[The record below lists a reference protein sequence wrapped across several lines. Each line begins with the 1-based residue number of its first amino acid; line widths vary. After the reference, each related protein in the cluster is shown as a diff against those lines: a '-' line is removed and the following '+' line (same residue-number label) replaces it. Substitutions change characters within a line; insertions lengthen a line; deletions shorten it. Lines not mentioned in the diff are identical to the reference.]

1 MFKLLKRLPSRE
13 GRYIII
19 SVMFIFIQ
27 VYFDLKLPDYMSK
40 ITKLIQEKNTTALQI
55 VNAGKWMLLCAFC
68 SLCAA
73 LVVSFFVSKVA
84 AGLAKQL
91 RRDVYHTISGYGMTE
106 INRLSTASLITR
118 STNDVTQV
126 QIMVA
131 MGMQMMIK
139 APITAVWAMCKIATK
154 SWEWTTALGI
164 SVLLILSVITVIVML
179 VIPKFK
185 IIQYLT
191 DRLNAV
197 TRENLTG
204 VHVIR
209 AYNAETYQTEKFAVA
224 NEAISTTNLF
234 TQRMM
239 SAISPI
245 LSLVSS
251 GLSVA
256 VYLIGAY
263 LIKGAAVGVPNHS
276 PRINL
281 FADMVVFTSYG
292 MQVVMSFMLLTIVF
306 IVFPRARVSA
316 KRINEVLEMT
326 PAIVEGNQVA
336 DSSLATGTVEFKN
349 VYFQY
354 ADTAEP
360 VLEAISF
367 KAEKGQTV
375 ALIGATGSGKTTLIN
390 LIPRYYDVSSG
401 QVLVDGIDVKQ
412 YLATNLHNKLGFV
425 PQKPVVFNGT
435 IRSNIAFGSSSHGP
449 MTDDEMLQAIHI
461 AQADELVTNNKKG
474 LDTEIAQAGLN
485 LSGGQKQRIGIA
497 RAVARRPE
505 ILIFD
510 DSFSALDYQTDRQL
524 RDALRHETAGVTK
537 LIVAQRIGTIM
548 DADQIIVLDKGKMVG
563 HGTHHELL
571 KTNTVYQEIAYSQ
584 LSREE
589 LS

>member
-1 MFKLLKRLPSRE
+1 MLKLLKRLPSRE
-13 GRYIII
+13 VRYIII
-19 SVMFIFIQ
+19 SVTFILIQ

-40 ITKLIQEKNTTALQI
+40 ITKLIQEKNTTVLQI
-55 VNAGKWMLLCAFC
+55 INAGKWMVLCAIG
-68 SLCAA
+68 SLLAA
-73 LVVSFFVSKVA
+73 LIVSFFVSRVA
-84 AGLAKQL
+84 AGLSKQL
-91 RRDVYHTISGYGMTE
+91 RRDVYHKISEYSMTE

-179 VIPKFK
+179 VMPKFK

-209 AYNAETYQTEKFAVA
+209 AYNAEIYQTEKFAAA

-263 LIKGAAVGVPNHS
+263 LIKGAAVGVPDHS

-316 KRINEVLEMT
+316 KRINEVLEMH
-326 PAIVEGNQVA
+326 PAIVYGIQVDVPTSA
-336 DSSLATGTVEFKN
+336 VGTVEFKN

-354 ADTAEP
+354 ADTAES
-360 VLEAISF
+360 VFEAISF

-375 ALIGATGSGKTTLIN
+375 AFIGATGSGKTTLIN

-412 YLATNLHNKLGFV
+412 YLATHLHNKLGFV

-435 IRSNIAFGSSSHGP
+435 IRSNIAFGSNSHGP
-449 MTDDEMLQAIHI
+449 MTDAEMLQAIHI
-461 AQADELVTNNKKG
+461 AQADELVTKNKKG
-474 LDTEIAQAGLN
+474 LDAEIAQAGLN
-485 LSGGQKQRIGIA
+485 LSGGQKQRVGIA

-510 DSFSALDYQTDRQL
+510 DSFSALDYKTDRQL

-589 LS
+589 LN